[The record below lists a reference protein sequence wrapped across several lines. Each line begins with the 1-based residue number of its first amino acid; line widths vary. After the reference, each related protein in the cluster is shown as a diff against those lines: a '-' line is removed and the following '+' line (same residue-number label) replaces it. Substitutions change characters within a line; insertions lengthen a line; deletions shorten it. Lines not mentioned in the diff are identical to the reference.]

1 MLKMAS
7 LEEDYMRWLLEDDD
21 EDIIQFMRIMT
32 AKKITKTKRSCWVRS
47 WLKDRS
53 LSDRNTMYKL
63 QQELRVSLEYISHI
77 IVTII

>member
-32 AKKITKTKRSCWVRS
+32 AKKMTKTK
-47 WLKDRS
+47 
-53 LSDRNTMYKL
+53 
-63 QQELRVSLEYISHI
+63 
-77 IVTII
+77 

>member
-1 MLKMAS
+1 MVKMAS

-32 AKKITKTKRSCWVRS
+32 AKKMTKTKRSCWVRS
-47 WLKDRS
+47 LLKDRS

-63 QQELRVSLEYISHI
+63 QQELRVGL
-77 IVTII
+77 